1 MAKLTEEMKKFF
13 NEQRDPSMVFVGTAS
28 KEGTPNV
35 VVKGTFIKL
44 LDDETLV
51 YADVY
56 SGKTLKNIA
65 ENPQVTMAAVN
76 TKTFKGYQF
85 KGKAEVVTSGSLLD
99 EAKGLKPP
107 QLKSVTKIKVEEIY
121 RLDYGPKAGE
131 KLA

>member
-65 ENPQVTMAAVN
+65 
-76 TKTFKGYQF
+76 
-85 KGKAEVVTSGSLLD
+85 
-99 EAKGLKPP
+99 
-107 QLKSVTKIKVEEIY
+107 
-121 RLDYGPKAGE
+121 
-131 KLA
+131 